1 MKGKL
6 NYDQRV
12 VRNHCCGRRVTVD
25 AAAFVSRWFPRTIKI
40 PARLRDLSLE
50 ALPGG
55 RRISTRLAHVLRR
68 SGTRMLGDLHG
79 RRVGDFAWQRNC
91 GLKTLQELD
100 SLASA
105 FTKRLSSSRESTA
118 DGMAFAFPKSVC
130 GLRFDELPIT
140 KRLTNVVRT
149 HGLETLGTLH
159 GRAHS
164 EFLQYNACG
173 WRTLAE
179 LHQLIERA
187 VCGEFDVVRIDKSRA
202 VAELLTLLEQGI
214 AKLVPRDRL
223 FVLAKIGG
231 MTFAEIGRRYGFT
244 RAWVHKAVLK
254 ALGTLRKTYGPRIPQ
269 LVEITKQ
276 HWLSVP
282 NATKGF
288 RLPKTAQLR
297 LIAELDKIAGWPQSR
312 RQQSQ
317 KARTHTIK
325 QTLKANGQYR
335 PPNASLSR
343 ISGLPPS
350 NTSLDQASPNSHYWR
365 HSVRHTTADRMA
377 AHRKLNRRRVREQ
390 SANK

>member
-1 MKGKL
+1 LQFHANSTIQPQQKMKGKL

-12 VRNHCCGRRVTVD
+12 VRNHCYGRRVTVD

-40 PARLRDLSLE
+40 PARLRDWSLE

-68 SGTRMLGDLHG
+68 SGIRMLGDLHG

-105 FTKRLSSSRESTA
+105 FTKRLSSSRDGTA

-140 KRLTNVVRT
+140 KRLANVVRT

-179 LHQLIERA
+179 VHQLIERA
-187 VCGEFDVVRIDKSRA
+187 ACGEFDVVRIDKSRA

-244 RAWVHKAVLK
+244 RAWVHKAVPK

-276 HWLSVP
+276 RRLSVP

-288 RLPKTAQLR
+288 LLPKTAQLR
-297 LIAELDKIAGWPQSR
+297 LIAELDKIAGCHNH
-312 RQQSQ
+312 
-317 KARTHTIK
+317 A
-325 QTLKANGQYR
+325 G
-335 PPNASLSR
+335 
-343 ISGLPPS
+343 S
-350 NTSLDQASPNSHYWR
+350 N
-365 HSVRHTTADRMA
+365 
-377 AHRKLNRRRVREQ
+377 HRKHTHH
-390 SANK
+390 